1 MRREGFYVRVLA
13 FIMGG
18 LVALIGFLTG
28 FVGFAVALLVVA
40 AGAVVAWKALDASGR
55 RSAGARLLNTVWIP
69 VRDELADVVRGGGKV
84 RTSES
89 VWTHAPNLSKQN
101 SGASFHREMERYVNQ
116 RRKVASMAASRLTT
130 DEGIRQMES
139 QQQVLLS
146 ISRELLP
153 QARAIVEGMQDAA
166 AGDTGAAVARPA
178 GVNSIAA
185 PTPVRQRTREEVV
198 ASPPRKPD
206 SASADPRRTRPT
218 AARPAREAV
227 HDAPSTPSARTQPPP
242 PSDAQPARLRAQP
255 PPPSERT
262 SPAGEK
268 DAAPQPRTD
277 ESDLD
282 SMAVCAALFDSK
294 LMSYETNRL
303 FDDRYKGKTIR
314 WHGTLR
320 RASAYSY
327 DFTFGEGGGTKAEF
341 DLHEVKQSRGT
352 RMVRAY
358 VQLPREDAAR
368 ISARVGEMVTFEGQL
383 LTCEGS
389 SKRIYVG
396 GGRIVD

>member
-153 QARAIVEGMQDAA
+153 QARAIVEGMQGAA

-178 GVNSIAA
+178 GGNFITA

-198 ASPPRKPD
+198 ASPPPKPD
-206 SASADPRRTRPT
+206 SPSAGPRRPRST

-242 PSDAQPARLRAQP
+242 PS
-255 PPPSERT
+255 ERT

-277 ESDLD
+277 EGDLD

-314 WHGTLR
+314 WHGTLH

-341 DLHEVKQSRGT
+341 DLNEVKQSRGT

>member
-28 FVGFAVALLVVA
+28 FVGFAIALLVVA
-40 AGAVVAWKALDASGR
+40 AGAAVAWKALNASRR

-153 QARAIVEGMQDAA
+153 QARAIVEGMQGAA

-178 GVNSIAA
+178 GGNSITA

-218 AARPAREAV
+218 AARPSREAV
-227 HDAPSTPSARTQPPP
+227 HDAPATPSARTQPPP
-242 PSDAQPARLRAQP
+242 Q
-255 PPPSERT
+255 SERT

-282 SMAVCAALFDSK
+282 SIAVCAALFDSK

-341 DLHEVKQSRGT
+341 DLNEVKQSRGT

-358 VQLPREDAAR
+358 LQLPREDAAR